1 MTPIGSAV
9 ISAGLRRLVAA
20 TLFFFTAAA
29 LGVFGYPA
37 VARAEWNIGEYDQCM
52 ATPSNTWHHA
62 YDCCVISGGVWNS
75 AGNCVAPVELQGPE
89 GGPTPTTLNPV
100 MTPVMPPPTEALP

>member
-20 TLFFFTAAA
+20 TLFMAAA
-29 LGVFGYPA
+29 LGVLGHPA
-37 VARAEWNIGEYDQCM
+37 IARAEWDIEEYDRCM

-62 YDCCVISGGVWNS
+62 YDCCVISGGQWNS
-75 AGNCVAPVELQGPE
+75 TGNCVAPVELQGPDQ
-89 GGPTPTTLNPV
+89 GGTTPTTLRPV

>member
-20 TLFFFTAAA
+20 TLFTAA
-29 LGVFGYPA
+29 LGVFGLPA
-37 VARAEWNIGEYDQCM
+37 IARAEWDIGMYDQCM

-75 AGNCVAPVELQGPE
+75 AGNCGAPVEVAGPE
-89 GGPTPTTLNPV
+89 GGPGPTTTLHPV

>member
-9 ISAGLRRLVAA
+9 ISVGLRRLVAA
-20 TLFFFTAAA
+20 TLFMAAA
-29 LGVFGYPA
+29 LGVFGHTA
-37 VARAEWNIGEYDQCM
+37 IARAEWDIGEYDQCM

-75 AGNCVAPVELQGPE
+75 AGNCVAPVELQGPDQ
-89 GGPTPTTLNPV
+89 GGTSPTTLRPV
-100 MTPVMPPPTEALP
+100 MTPVMPAPPQALP

>member
-9 ISAGLRRLVAA
+9 ISPGLRRLGAA
-20 TLFFFTAAA
+20 TLVTAAA
-29 LGVFGYPA
+29 LGVFGHPA
-37 VARAEWNIGEYDQCM
+37 IARAEWDIGEYDQCM

-75 AGNCVAPVELQGPE
+75 AGNCVAPVNFNGPGQE
-89 GGPTPTTLNPV
+89 EAPTETLRPV